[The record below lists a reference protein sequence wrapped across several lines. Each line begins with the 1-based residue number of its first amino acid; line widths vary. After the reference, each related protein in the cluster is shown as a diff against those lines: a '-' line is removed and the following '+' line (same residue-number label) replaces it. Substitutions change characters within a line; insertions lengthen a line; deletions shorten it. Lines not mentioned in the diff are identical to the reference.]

1 MDILNKKSGLLG
13 ISGFSSDLRDIING
27 MTDED
32 QQADLAF
39 KMYSY
44 RLKKYIGSYILA
56 LSGLDVLIFT
66 DDIGIYNWQLREKV
80 CENME
85 WCGLILDKRIN
96 RISINDNI
104 AMLNTTDSQVKI
116 LSVPTEEELVICKE
130 GIKLLEH

>member
-1 MDILNKKSGLLG
+1 M
-13 ISGFSSDLRDIING
+13 
-27 MTDED
+27 
-32 QQADLAF
+32 
-39 KMYSY
+39 
-44 RLKKYIGSYILA
+44 KKYIGSYIVA

-66 DDIGIYNWQLREKV
+66 DDIGVHNWQLREKV

-85 WCGLILDKRIN
+85 WCGLILDKNMN

-104 AMLNTTDSQVKI
+104 AMLNKKYSQVKI